1 MDSNNRY
8 FYISGFL
15 SLSLF
20 LLFLFSF
27 IYMMFNVSKTKTY
40 GYKKENY
47 ISVSITMPE
56 NKHTVKK
63 KASKIPVAS
72 EKPVKNIDINNLFSD
87 VWTKK
92 INNSVK
98 KTPDKDAIRR
108 IEQIQK
114 KISTTKKNTVES
126 VTKKL
131 ENLQNNYSQTQEN
144 ALSAANEVNEYLAKI
159 QDIVYQHF
167 NVPKNSEGNSVKTV
181 IELDPFGKL
190 IDFRI
195 LRYSNNEALNREA
208 DMLKERL
215 KNIVFPVN
223 PKNRSSKTIV
233 ILISKE

>member
-1 MDSNNRY
+1 MDNNSRY
-8 FYISGFL
+8 FYISGLL

-20 LLFLFSF
+20 ALFLFAF

-47 ISVSITMPE
+47 ISVSIKMTKS
-56 NKHTVKK
+56 KHTPKKQTSKTPVTSVKPQT
-63 KASKIPVAS
+63 S
-72 EKPVKNIDINNLFSD
+72 KNIDINNLFSD

-92 INNSVK
+92 INNSIK
-98 KTPDKDAIRR
+98 KPNNNIRR
-108 IEQIQK
+108 IEQIQR
-114 KISTTKKNTVES
+114 KISTTKQNNVES
-126 VTKKL
+126 ISKKL
-131 ENLQNNYSQTQEN
+131 ESLQTTHSPTEEEV
-144 ALSAANEVNEYLAKI
+144 SSSANEVNEYLAKI

-167 NVPKNSEGNSVKTV
+167 TVPQNSEGNSVKTV

-195 LRYSNNEALNREA
+195 LRYSNNEALNQEA
-208 DMLKERL
+208 DMMKERL
-215 KNIVFPVN
+215 KNVVFPVN

>member
-1 MDSNNRY
+1 
-8 FYISGFL
+8 
-15 SLSLF
+15 
-20 LLFLFSF
+20 
-27 IYMMFNVSKTKTY
+27 MMFNVSKTKTY

-47 ISVSITMPE
+47 ISVSIKMT
-56 NKHTVKK
+56 NSKHSAKK
-63 KASKIPVAS
+63 KTSKAPPPNKKA
-72 EKPVKNIDINNLFSD
+72 VKNVDINNLFSD

-98 KTPDKDAIRR
+98 KPENKRR

-114 KISTTKKNTVES
+114 KISTTKQNNVES
-126 VTKKL
+126 VAKKF
-131 ENLQNNYSQTQEN
+131 ESLQNTHSETQEE
-144 ALSAANEVNEYLAKI
+144 AASAASEVNEYLAKI

-167 NVPKNSEGNSVKTV
+167 NVPQNSEGNSVKTV

-195 LRYSNNEALNREA
+195 LSYSNNEALNQEA
-208 DMLKERL
+208 DMMKERL

>member
-1 MDSNNRY
+1 MDNNSRY
-8 FYISGFL
+8 FYISGFI

-20 LLFLFSF
+20 ALFLFSF
-27 IYMMFNVSKTKTY
+27 IYMMFNVSKTKKY

-47 ISVSITMPE
+47 ISVSIKMTSS
-56 NKHTVKK
+56 KHSAKK
-63 KASKIPVAS
+63 KTSKAPLPNKKA
-72 EKPVKNIDINNLFSD
+72 VKNVDINNLFSD

-98 KTPDKDAIRR
+98 KPENKRR

-114 KISTTKKNTVES
+114 KISTTKQNNVES
-126 VTKKL
+126 VTQKL
-131 ENLQNNYSQTQEN
+131 N
-144 ALSAANEVNEYLAKI
+144 ALQTSHSSTQKATSAANEVNEYLAKI

-167 NVPKNSEGNSVKTV
+167 NVPQNSEGNSVKTV

-195 LRYSNNEALNREA
+195 LSYSNNEALNQEA
-208 DMLKERL
+208 DMMKERL

>member
-1 MDSNNRY
+1 MDNSSRY
-8 FYISGFL
+8 FYISGLL

-20 LLFLFSF
+20 ALFLFSF

-47 ISVSITMPE
+47 ISVSIKMTKS
-56 NKHTVKK
+56 KHSAKKMASKAPPSSKKTVKN
-63 KASKIPVAS
+63 V
-72 EKPVKNIDINNLFSD
+72 DINNLFSD

-98 KTPDKDAIRR
+98 KPPNTHEIRR

-114 KISTTKKNTVES
+114 KISTTKQNNVES
-126 VTKKL
+126 VAKKL
-131 ENLQNNYSQTQEN
+131 ESLQNIHSQTQEE
-144 ALSAANEVNEYLAKI
+144 AASAASEVNEYLAKI

-167 NVPKNSEGNSVKTV
+167 NVPQNSEGNSVKTV

-195 LRYSNNEALNREA
+195 LSYSNNEALNQEA

>member
-1 MDSNNRY
+1 MDNNSRY

-20 LLFLFSF
+20 VLVLFLFL
-27 IYMMFNVSKTKTY
+27 YMMFHVAKIKTY
-40 GYKKENY
+40 GYKKDNY
-47 ISVSITMPE
+47 ISVSVEITQ
-56 NKHTVKK
+56 NKHSVKK
-63 KASKIPVAS
+63 KKLQSVPKSMPTQIP
-72 EKPVKNIDINNLFSD
+72 KNVNVQNLFSD

-92 INNSVK
+92 IDNSIK
-98 KTPDKDAIRR
+98 KTQNKRR

-114 KISTTKKNTVES
+114 KIKTAKQNDVES
-126 VTKKL
+126 ISQKL
-131 ENLQNNYSQTQEN
+131 NTLETISKSSEKDAT
-144 ALSAANEVNEYLAKI
+144 SAANEVNEYLAKI

-167 NVPKNSEGNSVKTV
+167 NVPPNSEGNSVKTV

-195 LRYSNNEALNREA
+195 LRYSTNEALNKEA
-208 DMLKERL
+208 DRLKERL
-215 KNIVFPVN
+215 KNVVFPVN

>member
-1 MDSNNRY
+1 MDNNSRY

-20 LLFLFSF
+20 VLVLFSF
-27 IYMMFNVSKTKTY
+27 IYMMFHSAKTKIY

-47 ISVSITMPE
+47 ISVSVKITQ
-56 NKHTVKK
+56 NKHSVEKK
-63 KASKIPVAS
+63 SMQSAPKSMPKQIP
-72 EKPVKNIDINNLFSD
+72 KNVNVQNLFSD

-92 INNSVK
+92 IDNSTK
-98 KTPDKDAIRR
+98 KTTNKRK

-114 KISTTKKNTVES
+114 KIKTAKQNDVES
-126 VTKKL
+126 ITQKL
-131 ENLQNNYSQTQEN
+131 NTLEIISKSSEKDAT
-144 ALSAANEVNEYLAKI
+144 SAANEVNEYFAKI

-167 NVPKNSEGNSVKTV
+167 NVPPNSEGSSVETV

-195 LRYSNNEALNREA
+195 LRYSTNEALNKEA
-208 DMLKERL
+208 DRLKERL
-215 KNIVFPVN
+215 KNVVFPVN